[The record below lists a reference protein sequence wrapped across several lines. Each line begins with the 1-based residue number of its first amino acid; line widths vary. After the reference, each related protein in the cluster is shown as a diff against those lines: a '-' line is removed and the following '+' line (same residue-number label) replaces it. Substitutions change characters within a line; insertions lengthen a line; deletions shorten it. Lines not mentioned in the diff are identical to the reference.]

1 MSRPINRPI
10 RLVPRHA
17 RVASLV
23 VAALVAAA
31 CGAPLVSTPTPAG
44 PSASAPADLDVFPVV
59 VSSELAVG
67 DNRFLFS
74 FLDPANRPIAAPDR
88 PASVA
93 FTPPGGGEPTDEVE
107 GRFVWGIEG
116 ERGIYAA
123 PVTFPVAGAWTATFR
138 TLDGSGRPVEIPFSF
153 DVREDASAVR
163 VGEPAPPV
171 DTPTAAD
178 VDGDLARLSTDADP
192 EPRFYQASVAD
203 ALAAGQPFVLVF
215 ATPAFCQ
222 TAQCGPTLDR
232 VKAVA
237 AAFPEMTF
245 INVEPYVLAPTDDG
259 RLQPVLSDAGQL
271 QPVEAVIAYGILT
284 EPWIYVVDAGGT
296 VRASFEAIVADDELA
311 AAIEAAEG

>member
-1 MSRPINRPI
+1 MC
-10 RLVPRHA
+10 RLPVPA
-17 RVASLV
+17 RLALLV
-23 VAALVAAA
+23 LAALVAAA
-31 CGAPLVSTPTPAG
+31 CGTPPVSTPAS
-44 PSASAPADLDVFPVV
+44 PSAAASAPADLDVFPVV

-74 FLDPANRPIAAPDR
+74 FLDLSNRPIAAPDR

-93 FTPPGGGEPTDEVE
+93 FTPPGGSEPTGEVE
-107 GRFVWGIEG
+107 GEFVWGIEG

-123 PVTFPVAGAWTATFR
+123 PARFPVAGSWTATFR

-163 VGEPAPPV
+163 VGEPAPSV
-171 DTPTAAD
+171 ETPTAAD
-178 VDGDLARLSTDADP
+178 VNGDLSRLSTDPDP
-192 EPRFYQASVAD
+192 DPRFYETSVAD
-203 ALAAGQPFVLVF
+203 ALAAGEPFVLAF

-237 AAFPEMTF
+237 AAFPDMTF
-245 INVEPYVLAPTDDG
+245 INVEPYVLAPTDEG

-271 QPVEAVIAYGILT
+271 QPVEAVTAYGILT
-284 EPWIYVVDAGGT
+284 EPWIYVVDADGT

-311 AAIEAAEG
+311 AAIQAVTG

>member
-1 MSRPINRPI
+1 M
-10 RLVPRHA
+10 
-17 RVASLV
+17 
-23 VAALVAAA
+23 A
-31 CGAPLVSTPTPAG
+31 CGPST
-44 PSASAPADLDVFPVV
+44 SASPQASTAVSAPADLDVFPVV

-74 FLDPANRPIAAPDR
+74 FLDPSNRPIAAPDR

-93 FTPPGGGEPTDEVE
+93 FTPPGGGDPTGEVE
-107 GRFVWGIEG
+107 GEFVWGIEG

-123 PVTFPVAGAWTATFR
+123 PASFPVAGTWTATFR

-153 DVREDASAVR
+153 DVREDASAIR
-163 VGEPAPPV
+163 VGEPAPSV

-178 VDGDLARLSTDADP
+178 VSGDLSQLSTDAEP
-192 EPRFYQASVAD
+192 EPRFYEASVAD
-203 ALAAGQPFVLVF
+203 ALAAGEPFVLVF

-232 VKAVA
+232 VKGVA
-237 AAFPEMTF
+237 AAFPDMTF

-271 QPVEAVIAYGILT
+271 QPVEAVTAYGILT
-284 EPWIYVVDAGGT
+284 EPWIYVVDADGT

-311 AAIEAAEG
+311 AAIEAVQG